1 MGEAKEK
8 AKNGKKGHKGHKKER
23 PRAPLP
29 AVIDPGDASPRIE
42 TKYGP
47 FDLDDLTLPD
57 WVEKKALKSGGYP
70 YSDHLDSKVYEEELE
85 RLQVELVKLQ
95 RHVNDK
101 GPRMVLLFEG
111 RDAAGKGGSIFALT
125 QYLNPRTARSV
136 ALPKPT
142 QEQLGQWYFQ
152 RYVAHLPTSGEI
164 VLFDRSW
171 YNRAGVE
178 PVMGFCTPEQSATFL
193 EEAPNFEKML
203 IAEGI
208 LLHKFWIE
216 ISRATQLKRFFERRH
231 DPLKIWK
238 LSSVDYAAMTKWDD
252 YTEARDR
259 MFAATHTR
267 TAPWTVVL
275 GNDKRRARLAIIR
288 SVLDSVDYEG
298 KDAEAV
304 GKPDAKILNGPGL
317 IGA

>member
-1 MGEAKEK
+1 MGEVKEK
-8 AKNGKKGHKGHKKER
+8 KDKHGKKGHKKEK

-47 FDLDDLTLPD
+47 FDLDNPLLPD
-57 WVEKKALKSGGYP
+57 WIDKKALKSAGYP
-70 YSDHLDSKVYEEELE
+70 YSDHLDSKVYDEELE
-85 RLQVELVKLQ
+85 TLQVELVKMQ
-95 RHVNDK
+95 RHINDK
-101 GPRMVLLFEG
+101 GLRMVLLFEG
-111 RDAAGKGGSIFALT
+111 RDAAGKGGSIFAMT
-125 QYLNPRTARSV
+125 QYMNPRTTRSV

-142 QEQLGQWYFQ
+142 EEQLGQWYFQ
-152 RYVAHLPTSGEI
+152 RYVAHLPTRGEI

-193 EEAPNFEKML
+193 AEAPSFEKML

-216 ISRATQLKRFFERRH
+216 INRATQLKRFFERRH

-252 YTEARDR
+252 YTEARNR
-259 MFAATHTR
+259 MFAATHTKA
-267 TAPWTVVL
+267 APWTVVL

-288 SVLDSVDYEG
+288 SVLVSVDYPG
-298 KDAEAV
+298 KDAKAV
-304 GKPDAKILNGPGL
+304 GKPDAKILNGPEL
-317 IGA
+317 IGE